1 MCEEMRMT
9 LTRQRIR
16 YYEAWNSYQILF
28 SFINILGFLFNFD
41 LWLEL
46 SDSLIKKK
54 SSKFFEFFIIILAAL

>member
-1 MCEEMRMT
+1 MRMT